1 MRSSV
6 RREEG
11 ASAVELALTL
21 PILIAVMLAI
31 FDFGQAWLIKQ
42 NLSMCSR
49 EGARLASS
57 GRPVT
62 NTEVDQRVSACLAEA
77 NAAGTVLVT
86 FTPANLATARPG
98 DQIIVQTTR
107 NFPLVI
113 LPRTLALKGR
123 TRMVKE

>member
-6 RREEG
+6 RREDG

-42 NLSMCSR
+42 NLSVCSR

-57 GRPVT
+57 GRPVI
-62 NTEVDQRVSACLAEA
+62 NTEVDQRVSACLSDT
-77 NAAGTVLVT
+77 NAAGTVIVT
-86 FTPANLATARPG
+86 FTPSDLATARPG
-98 DQIIVQTTR
+98 DVIIVKATR
-107 NFPLVI
+107 AFPLVI
-113 LPRTLALKGR
+113 LPRTLSLQGR